1 MPIPDRRGFTLIEI
15 IAALLLIGLAMI
27 GGLALIDQIGDSAGR
42 IAQEASRAARDGNGR
57 RLLRR
62 LLLDAAPS
70 TDTTKRFRG
79 DAHSMELSTRCE
91 VPAGWTEPCR
101 AMLALDERQDTSAV
115 LAELSTGE
123 SYALLRKSGSLEFR
137 YFNPTPI
144 DTFWVRQWS
153 SNVTLPTAVGLIVG
167 GRDTI
172 VFPVSV
178 VRE

>member
-1 MPIPDRRGFTLIEI
+1 MRTADARGFTLIEI
-15 IAALLLIGLAMI
+15 IVALSLIGFAMI

-42 IAQEASRAARDGNGR
+42 ISQAATLAAREGNGQ

-62 LLLDAAPS
+62 LLLDATPS
-70 TDTTKRFRG
+70 GDTTKRFRG
-79 DAHSMELSTRCE
+79 DAHSMELSTTCE

-101 AMLALDERQDTSAV
+101 ATLAIDEGKDTSVV
-115 LAELSTGE
+115 LTELSTGE
-123 SYALLRKSGSLEFR
+123 SYALRRQPGAVEFR
-137 YFNPTPI
+137 YFNPTPT

-178 VRE
+178 ARD

>member
-1 MPIPDRRGFTLIEI
+1 MHIADARGFTLIEI
-15 IAALLLIGLAMI
+15 IVALSLIGFAMI
-27 GGLALIDQIGDSAGR
+27 GGLAVIDQIGDSAGR
-42 IAQEASRAARDGNGR
+42 ISQAATRAASEGNGQ

-62 LLLDAAPS
+62 LLLDATPS
-70 TDTTKRFRG
+70 ADTAKRFRG
-79 DAHSMELSTRCE
+79 DAHSMELSTTCE

-101 AMLALDERQDTSAV
+101 ATLAIDEAKDTSV
-115 LAELSTGE
+115 VFTELSTGE
-123 SYALLRKSGSLEFR
+123 SYALRRQSGSAEFR
-137 YFNPTPI
+137 YFNPTPT

-178 VRE
+178 VRD